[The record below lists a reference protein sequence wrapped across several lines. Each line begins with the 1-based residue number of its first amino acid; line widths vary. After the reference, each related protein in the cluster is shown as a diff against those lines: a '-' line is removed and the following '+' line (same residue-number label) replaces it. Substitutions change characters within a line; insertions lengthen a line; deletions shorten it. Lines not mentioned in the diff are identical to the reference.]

1 MAFEIT
7 RRRALFGLS
16 GAAFLAQMKVRTA
29 FADDSEVTP
38 FAQGIAS
45 GDPDPTSVVLWTRIA
60 PTLNAT
66 TVDWEIASDAEF
78 DHITGGGTVTTDAD
92 RDFTIK
98 LVAAGLQPGKTYY
111 YRFTVN
117 GITSPTGRTRTL
129 PVGRLDRL
137 GLALASCSNY
147 PFGHFNAY
155 DAIAKDEQIDYV
167 VHLGDYIYEYG
178 PAGYG
183 GQIGAEIG
191 RPHAPDREIVSLDD
205 YRERHAQY
213 KSDPGSRAMHAA
225 HPLIAIWDDHES
237 ANNPWMEGAQN
248 HQSNAEGDW
257 GERRA
262 ASLKAYYEWM
272 PVRDPQ
278 AGGSREEYW
287 RHYEFADL
295 ASLITLETRH
305 TGRSRQIDY
314 NDHLLDLE
322 TTEDA
327 RRFRQEVLGATQ
339 RRMLSR
345 DNVRFVETALRE
357 SLAAG
362 RPWRLIG
369 NQVPLARI
377 DVPRLDEPLFNDPNR
392 DPDDAVSRA
401 LARLTRLGELALPI
415 YIDCWDGY
423 PAARERFY
431 RSCTAAGATDL
442 LVLTG
447 DTHAFWANSLFTDA
461 GAAMGVEI
469 GTAGVTSP
477 GDFEGGGAEIS
488 SRMDILLA
496 QHNKEVVWT
505 DNRHRGYVRLVL
517 TRDQATA
524 DVITVSH
531 VDQAD
536 YAQRTLKTLR
546 IAKAGQSLQYV

>member
-1 MAFEIT
+1 MALDIT

-16 GAAFLAQMKVRTA
+16 GAAILAQTKVRTA
-29 FADDSEVTP
+29 FAEETDLTP

-45 GDPDPTSVVLWTRIA
+45 GDPDQTSVVLWTRIA
-60 PTLNAT
+60 PALKAES
-66 TVDWEIASDAEF
+66 VHWEIASDA
-78 DHITGGGTVTTDAD
+78 GGKNPIARGSVTTDAD
-92 RDFTIK
+92 RDYTVK
-98 LVAAGLQPGKTYY
+98 VLATGLQPGTTYY
-111 YRFTVN
+111 YRFILN
-117 GITSPTGRTRTL
+117 GVSSQVGTTRTL
-129 PVGRLDRL
+129 PTEKLERL
-137 GLALASCSNY
+137 GLAVVACSNY

-155 DAIAKDEQIDYV
+155 DAIAKDAQIDYV

-178 PAGYG
+178 PDGYG
-183 GQIGAEIG
+183 GNIGAEIG
-191 RPHAPDREIVSLDD
+191 RPHAPDREIVSLAD

-213 KSDPGSRAMHAA
+213 KSDAGSRAMHAA

-248 HQSNAEGDW
+248 HQSNTEGDW
-257 GERRA
+257 GERRSV
-262 ASLKAYYEWM
+262 SLKAYYEWM
-272 PVRDPQ
+272 PVRDPH

-314 NDHLLDLE
+314 NDHLSDLE
-322 TTEDA
+322 TAEDA
-327 RRFRQEVLGATQ
+327 RRFRSAVLGATE

-345 DNVRFVETALRE
+345 ENVRFVETALRE
-357 SLAAG
+357 SLAAR

-377 DVPRLDEPLFNDPNR
+377 DVPLLNEPPFVDPNR
-392 DPDDAVSRA
+392 DPDDAVGQA
-401 LARLTRLGELALPI
+401 IARLTRLGELDLPI

-431 RSCTAAGATDL
+431 QSCSAVGATDL

-447 DTHAFWANSLFTDA
+447 DSHAFWANSLFTDA
-461 GAAMGVEI
+461 GEAMGVEI

-477 GDFEGGGAEIS
+477 GDFEGGGEEIS
-488 SRMDILLA
+488 SRMDVLLA
-496 QHNKEVVWT
+496 QHNNEVVWT

-517 TRDQATA
+517 TRNEATA
-524 DVITVSH
+524 DIVTVSQ
-531 VDQAD
+531 VDAPD
-536 YAQRTLKTLR
+536 YEQHIVKTLR
-546 IAKAGQSLQYV
+546 VAKTGSTLQFT

>member
-1 MAFEIT
+1 MALELT
-7 RRRALFGLS
+7 RRRTLFGLS
-16 GAAFLAQMKVRTA
+16 AAALLAQSKIRAAAAESVN
-29 FADDSEVTP
+29 TP

-60 PTLNAT
+60 PALNAES
-66 TVDWEIASDAEF
+66 VAWEIASDAAGKNT
-78 DHITGGGTVTTDAD
+78 IARGSVSTDAD
-92 RDFTIK
+92 RDYTVK
-98 LVAAGLQPGKTYY
+98 VLASGLQPGTTYY
-111 YRFTVN
+111 YRFIFKGVA
-117 GITSPTGRTRTL
+117 SPLGTTRTL
-129 PVGRLDRL
+129 PTGNLEHL

-147 PFGHFNAY
+147 PFGHFNVY

-178 PAGYG
+178 PDGYG
-183 GQIGAEIG
+183 GNIGAEIG
-191 RPHAPDREIVSLDD
+191 RPHAPDHETVSLAD

-213 KSDPGSRAMHAA
+213 KSEPGSRAMHAA

-248 HQSNAEGDW
+248 HQSNTEGDW
-257 GERRA
+257 GERRS

-278 AGGSREEYW
+278 AGSSQEEYW

-314 NDHLLDLE
+314 SDHLRDLE
-322 TTEDA
+322 TAEDA
-327 RRFRQEVLGATQ
+327 HRFRSAVLGATE

-345 DNVRFVETALRE
+345 DNVRFVDAALRE
-357 SLAAG
+357 SRAAR

-377 DVPRLDEPLFNDPNR
+377 DVPLLNEPPFLDPNR
-392 DPDDAVSRA
+392 DPDGAVGQA
-401 LARLTRLGELALPI
+401 IARLTRLGELNLPI

-423 PAARERFY
+423 PAAREHFY
-431 RSCTAAGATDL
+431 QACTEAGATDL

-447 DTHAFWANSLFTDA
+447 DSHAFWANSLFTNT
-461 GAAMGVEI
+461 GQAMGVEI

-488 SRMDILLA
+488 SRMDVLLA
-496 QHNKEVVWT
+496 QHNNEVVWT

-517 TRDQATA
+517 TRDQAIA

-531 VDQAD
+531 VDQPD
-536 YAQRTLKTLR
+536 YEQSVLKTLR
-546 IAKAGQSLQYV
+546 IERSGSSLQYV